1 MAIDEASVSFCY
13 AAGAG
18 SDLGNG
24 GGATLAAWEAK
35 NAYTDFMAAD
45 GGPIASETA
54 CTLSG
59 GADLFITATSSGAF
73 SDVVVGTIALCM
85 FTGVYANGYYIITD
99 VDPSGDWVEINLTSQ
114 EVPTPTGETCD
125 IVIGGAIDG
134 LENVINT
141 DLANATNY
149 DSTVLIK
156 GSETLGGQQD
166 INTGGG
172 SSTTRLRFIGVNSSW
187 EEDGTRAVITTSSS
201 ITSLV
206 KITDVDYFEFRHI
219 DFDGNSN
226 ATYCFTT
233 AAITDAWNT
242 AWVDCLFH
250 GAVSDGIYTPSYY
263 QDFIDCEIYSNGQDG
278 IGNNG
283 NAYYWHVVNCK
294 IHDNNRHGVYGK
306 FGYALFAGTS
316 FYNNGQGAVDGSGF
330 AALSPTATYTFIS
343 NVFYNNYADGFEAAA
358 GALGWTLLNNT
369 SVDNGGYGF
378 NFASTSEGAINFFAY
393 NHASGNSSGHYQ
405 IGTSNPTDASF
416 VNFKQ
421 GNNINGT
428 QSASQLFVDADNGD
442 FTPKTGS
449 ELIDAGLDVGNGTQ
463 DIGAVQQEAGAGAGG
478 GGTQILG
485 GFIVR

>member
-166 INTGGG
+166 INAGGG
-172 SSTTRLRFIGVNSSW
+172 SATTRLRFIGVNSSW
-187 EEDGTRAVITTSSS
+187 AEDGTRAVITTSSS
-201 ITSLV
+201 IESLI
-206 KITDVDYFEFRHI
+206 KITTIDYLEFRHI

-226 ATYCFTT
+226 ATYCVYGAATT
-233 AAITDAWNT
+233 DGWYTSWC
-242 AWVDCLFH
+242 DCLFH
-250 GAVSDGIYTPSYY
+250 GATSDGIYMLSYY
-263 QDFIDCEIYSNGQDG
+263 QSFIDCEIYSNGRDG
-278 IGNNG
+278 IGNTTKS
-283 NAYYWHVVNCK
+283 YYWHIVNCR
-294 IHDNNRHGVYGK
+294 IYNNNRHGVYGRLLV
-306 FGYALFAGTS
+306 GQILNNA
-316 FYNNGQGAVDGSGF
+316 FYGNGQGSVDGSGYAE
-330 AALSPTATYTFIS
+330 AAATYQVSVIGNTS
-343 NVFYNNYADGFEAAA
+343 YNNYADGFSYDSDSYN
-358 GALGWTLLNNT
+358 GTIINNT

-378 NFASTSEGAINFFAY
+378 NFDTGGAGGIAFFGY
-393 NHASGNSSGHYQ
+393 NHASGNTGSGGNTHYNL
-405 IGTSNPTDASF
+405 GDDASF
-416 VNFKQ
+416 VDFKQ

-428 QSASQLFVDADNGD
+428 QSASQLFVDANNGD

-449 ELIDAGLDVGNGTQ
+449 ELIDAGLDIGNGTQ